1 MTRRSLL
8 SALLLTTCA
17 GVAHAQPAPRAPEA
31 PPAEPTCYGVHPA
44 LPVGPVD
51 ASLAGALASYRL
63 PGTRFPIHLDAPTR
77 RTRTFVAR
85 PARFPSPIAERWG
98 EVHGTYY
105 APARLQPGERV
116 PAAVV
121 VHHLGGSF
129 EAEQYLAQHLAQNGV
144 AAFAIFLPNY
154 GPRREEGTRQGFL
167 QEKDPVGSFSGFR
180 QAALD
185 VIRASDFLRAMP
197 EVDPERVGAVG
208 VSLGAIVTALARG
221 VDSRLG
227 RTVLVIGGADFGRL
241 LTDSPE
247 AKELLERAR
256 GIVRPDELAQ
266 ILRPVDPITFASRIP
281 TDDVLMLNA
290 RRDEIIPEG
299 CTLSLWEAL
308 GRPRIRWFNC
318 GHYGIALHLM
328 SVMNESLDHIR
339 GGAPAESRP

>member
-1 MTRRSLL
+1 MTRSFA
-8 SALLLTTCA
+8 SVLLLASCA

-31 PPAEPTCYGVHPA
+31 APPLTEAAAALEGVQPA
-44 LPVGPVD
+44 LPAGPVD
-51 ASLAGALASYRL
+51 PALAAALASYRVAAA
-63 PGTRFPIHLDAPTR
+63 RFPIHLEPAR
-77 RTRTFVAR
+77 RARTFVAR
-85 PARFPSPIAERWG
+85 EARFPSPISERWG

-105 APARLQPGERV
+105 APARLKPGERV

-144 AAFAIFLPNY
+144 AAFAILLPNY
-154 GPRREEGTRQGFL
+154 GPRREEGSRQGFL
-167 QEKDPVGSFSGFR
+167 QEKDPVGSFMGFR

-221 VDSRLG
+221 VDTRLG
-227 RTVLVIGGADFGRL
+227 RTVLVIGGADFSRL
-241 LTDSPE
+241 LRDSPE
-247 AKELLERAR
+247 AKQLLEKAR
-256 GIVRPDELAQ
+256 GLVRPDELAEV
-266 ILRPVDPITFASRIP
+266 LRPVDPLTFASRVR
-281 TDDVLMLNA
+281 TEDVLMLNA

-308 GRPRIRWFNC
+308 GKPRIRWFNC

-328 SVMNESLDHIR
+328 SVMNESLDHLK
-339 GGAPAESRP
+339 GAPASN